1 MIAAEDMKIGNIYHI
16 DSDMYFQ
23 YLGFG
28 RITTEITNFSK
39 TEKSTETGYMYYNV
53 SFNKETT
60 SFNHVAFDN
69 MHFYGR
75 KPEILVFTKP
85 LNAYNQL
92 EVNLPECIF
101 KRKRFIYTFGHRQY
115 YTFMKM
121 KINLSF

>member
-1 MIAAEDMKIGNIYHI
+1 MIAAKDMKIGNIYHIDKIGNIYHI

-28 RITTEITNFSK
+28 RITTEVTNFSK

-69 MHFYGR
+69 IHFYGR
-75 KPEILVFTKP
+75 KPEILVFTMCAVKP
-85 LNAYNQL
+85 LASAMG
-92 EVNLPECIF
+92 I
-101 KRKRFIYTFGHRQY
+101 
-115 YTFMKM
+115 
-121 KINLSF
+121 